1 MTHEVEGQD
10 LMRRVLPWA
19 PLPASSRTAW
29 RCAATCWRPAKTQ
42 APPRFFRALGGV
54 RSDRLEEMMQE
65 LFRLQDLNC
74 NGTLEEAELLK
85 LNEKIA
91 ILHGGSDAECSSV
104 RRRYSQIFRSELNAE
119 GPVTFT
125 RFRRYMYRTL
135 DALDPDEPTQAMI
148 LDQFIAEA
156 DLALATF
163 PGSLKV
169 NPGFMKAGAHP

>member
-1 MTHEVEGQD
+1 MGSTSSVFENCVALRDLAPCQD
-10 LMRRVLPWA
+10 PGAEL
-19 PLPASSRTAW
+19 
-29 RCAATCWRPAKTQ
+29 
-42 APPRFFRALGGV
+42 FFGALGGV